1 MSESNVQAD
10 LYRPASSVLEL
21 RGVSCAYD
29 AGRPAVSDISFAAQE
44 GEILCLLGPSG
55 CGKTTILRAIAGFEP
70 VRSGQIFLSGQL
82 VSSPDQM
89 IPTEDRHVGMVFQ
102 EYALFP
108 HLRVQE
114 NIAFGLRRLSRSER
128 KVRVQEMLRLVG
140 LEGFERRYPH
150 ELSGGQQQ
158 RVALARALV
167 QHPVL
172 LLLDEPFSNLD
183 PDMAGR
189 MRQELHDLLRR
200 TKTTTMLVTHDH
212 DEAFAMA
219 DRIAVLNQGRL
230 EQFDTPETIYHMPAT
245 PFVAD
250 FVGQADFIPGTVS
263 SGMVHTELGEFPDTL
278 ECEDGTSVVVMIRPD
293 DIHLVPTK
301 AATSHVLSR
310 QFRGSE
316 NIYAVSLPSGQ
327 IVHSSQGSTSVY
339 QEGTPVELR
348 VLATHTVL
356 FKQAG
361 PGQRNILTL
370 TVRFPPSGTV
380 TSQVPATR
388 HLPTP
393 NRRRRTFEWTRLNNA
408 VDYGI
413 IGLLLALSVWS
424 VAIAVERWL
433 YYRRVDLAQFASQQ
447 TLEIALTKRL
457 VVIGTVAANA
467 PYIGLL
473 GTVLG
478 IMLTFHTMGTSGTMA
493 VNTIMIGL
501 SLALKAT
508 AVGLLVAIPCVVMN
522 NILRR
527 KVSELVAQYK
537 VMHGSRA

>member
-1 MSESNVQAD
+1 VTSDHSTAPSPSEESTLQGH
-10 LYRPASSVLEL
+10 LYTPASSVLEL
-21 RGVSCAYD
+21 RYVSCAYET
-29 AGRPAVSDISFAAQE
+29 GRPAVQEISFAARE

-82 VSSPDQM
+82 VSSPDVM
-89 IPTEDRHVGMVFQ
+89 TPTENRRVGMVFQ

-108 HLRVQE
+108 HLRVQD
-114 NIAFGLRRLSRSER
+114 NIAFGLRHLARKER
-128 KVRVQEMLRLVG
+128 AVRVQEMLRLTG

-167 QHPVL
+167 QNPVV

-200 TKTTTMLVTHDH
+200 TKTTTVLVTHDH

-230 EQFDTPETIYHMPAT
+230 EQFDTPEMMYHMPAT

-263 SGMVHTELGEFPDTL
+263 QGMVHTELGEFPDTI
-278 ECEDGTSVVVMIRPD
+278 ECQDGTAVVVMIRPD
-293 DIHLVPTK
+293 DIHLVPTEG
-301 AATSHVLSR
+301 ARSRVLSR

-316 NIYAVSLPSGQ
+316 NLYTVSLPSGQ

-339 QEGTPVELR
+339 RAGTTVELR

-356 FKQAG
+356 F
-361 PGQRNILTL
+361 
-370 TVRFPPSGTV
+370 
-380 TSQVPATR
+380 
-388 HLPTP
+388 
-393 NRRRRTFEWTRLNNA
+393 RREEST
-408 VDYGI
+408 G
-413 IGLLLALSVWS
+413 
-424 VAIAVERWL
+424 
-433 YYRRVDLAQFASQQ
+433 
-447 TLEIALTKRL
+447 
-457 VVIGTVAANA
+457 
-467 PYIGLL
+467 
-473 GTVLG
+473 
-478 IMLTFHTMGTSGTMA
+478 
-493 VNTIMIGL
+493 
-501 SLALKAT
+501 
-508 AVGLLVAIPCVVMN
+508 
-522 NILRR
+522 
-527 KVSELVAQYK
+527 
-537 VMHGSRA
+537 